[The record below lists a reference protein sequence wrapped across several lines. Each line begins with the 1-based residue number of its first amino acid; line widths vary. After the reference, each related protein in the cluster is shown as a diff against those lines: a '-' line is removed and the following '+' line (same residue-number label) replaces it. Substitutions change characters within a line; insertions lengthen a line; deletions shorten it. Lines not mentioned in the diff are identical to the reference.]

1 MQFQQGKGRRKQYCS
16 QACRQRAYEHRS
28 GRIQPTKS
36 GSDPALPGS
45 ITLGPKA
52 ASNLKDLVFQ
62 LRCGVEDIRTAVDD
76 GTDSVEIRHLADEAL
91 DIARRIEKIRA
102 LGPSEL

>member
-1 MQFQQGKGRRKQYCS
+1 MQFQQGRGRRKQYCS

-28 GRIQPTKS
+28 GKIQPTKS
-36 GSDPALPGS
+36 DSAPTPQGS

-76 GTDSVEIRHLADEAL
+76 GADHEEIRHLANEAL

-102 LGPSEL
+102 LGPSEH

>member
-1 MQFQQGKGRRKQYCS
+1 M
-16 QACRQRAYEHRS
+16 
-28 GRIQPTKS
+28 
-36 GSDPALPGS
+36 
-45 ITLGPKA
+45 
-52 ASNLKDLVFQ
+52 FQ

-76 GTDSVEIRHLADEAL
+76 GADHEEIRHLANEAL